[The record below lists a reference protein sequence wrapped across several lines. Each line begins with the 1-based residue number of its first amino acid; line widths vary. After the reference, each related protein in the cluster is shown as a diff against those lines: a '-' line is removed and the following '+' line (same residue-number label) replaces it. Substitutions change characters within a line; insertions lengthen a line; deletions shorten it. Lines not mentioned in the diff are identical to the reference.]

1 MNPRIRK
8 AIGGVALMVFLFF
21 YVVAALAVFVV
32 LPDNRFIHLVYFVVV
47 GLGWGVPIIP
57 LLTWMDK
64 GRFGFK

>member
-8 AIGGVALMVFLFF
+8 AVGNLALMVFLFF
-21 YVVAALAVFVV
+21 YVVLALAIFSI
-32 LPDNRFIHLVYFVVV
+32 LPDNRFVHLVYVVVV